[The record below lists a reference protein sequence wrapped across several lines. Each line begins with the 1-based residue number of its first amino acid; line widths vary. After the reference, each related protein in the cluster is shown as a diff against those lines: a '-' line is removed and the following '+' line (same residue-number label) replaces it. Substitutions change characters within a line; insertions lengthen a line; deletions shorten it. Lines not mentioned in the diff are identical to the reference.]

1 MNQRYSFH
9 DLYPVVNGSIKRYYL
24 EPIINR
30 KINTRNYKCYEENNV
45 EQTKCLNHFYMSKL
59 NCTFPW
65 LKSTRQSLE
74 KCGSKHLIKD
84 LVNLID
90 NVSIGKYYNNFF
102 WFGSFIIVF
111 FTSDHYDHSNEVESC
126 LIPNCHTTIWKFGR
140 FGLSPTPSGNRQRAR
155 LNFVFDSNRKV

>member
-1 MNQRYSFH
+1 MFEIAKKLSVDKMGEIQVELQSKNQSRMNERYSFH

-90 NVSIGKYYNNFF
+90 NVSIGKYY
-102 WFGSFIIVF
+102 V
-111 FTSDHYDHSNEVESC
+111 
-126 LIPNCHTTIWKFGR
+126 
-140 FGLSPTPSGNRQRAR
+140 
-155 LNFVFDSNRKV
+155 

>member
-1 MNQRYSFH
+1 MFEIAKKLSVDKMEEIQVELQSKNQSRMNERYSFH

-90 NVSIGKYYNNFF
+90 KVSIGKYY
-102 WFGSFIIVF
+102 V
-111 FTSDHYDHSNEVESC
+111 
-126 LIPNCHTTIWKFGR
+126 
-140 FGLSPTPSGNRQRAR
+140 
-155 LNFVFDSNRKV
+155 